1 MEAVTRHRKR
11 RRLVVV
17 SNRLPFV
24 ISRAADG
31 TLVSRPGSGGLV
43 TALLPVLRDRGGVW
57 VGWPGMADDE
67 AEIDAA
73 LTAATGKAGYQLAP
87 VALSMQEQAGFY
99 YGFSNEVLWPLF
111 HDLQSLCNF
120 DPGYWRSYCDVNR
133 KYAQV
138 VRACAHTDDFVW
150 VHDYQLLLL
159 GTELRHAGFGAP
171 LGFFLHIPFPP
182 LDIYLKLPWRFTLL
196 RALLDFDLIGFQT
209 LRDQRNFT
217 DCVRTLLPEAGITHR
232 GQMVQLGEREVR
244 VGSFPIGIDA
254 AAFERQARSGQVAA
268 AAEAL
273 RAEVHHRELLLGVD
287 RLDYTKG
294 IPLRLEAFRTALR
307 KYPQLQERVTLI
319 QVVVP
324 SRDDIPQYRDLK
336 IRIEQLVGEING
348 EFTRPGGWVP
358 IHYVYRALDRLDLIA
373 YYRAAQIALV
383 TPLKDGMNLVAKEFC
398 ACSVDRTSVLI
409 LSEFAGA
416 AAQLQQGAL
425 LVNPYD
431 LDGTADAIHRAWQ
444 LPAAER
450 RRRMSLLR
458 RNVRRQDVF
467 RWVNRFLEAAI
478 ARDLDAFPL
487 PDDYLPS
494 AEAEQA
500 YWSTELD

>member
-1 MEAVTRHRKR
+1 M
-11 RRLVVV
+11 
-17 SNRLPFV
+17 
-24 ISRAADG
+24 
-31 TLVSRPGSGGLV
+31 
-43 TALLPVLRDRGGVW
+43 
-57 VGWPGMADDE
+57 
-67 AEIDAA
+67 
-73 LTAATGKAGYQLAP
+73 
-87 VALSMQEQAGFY
+87 
-99 YGFSNEVLWPLF
+99 
-111 HDLQSLCNF
+111 
-120 DPGYWRSYCDVNR
+120 
-133 KYAQV
+133 
-138 VRACAHTDDFVW
+138 
-150 VHDYQLLLL
+150 
-159 GTELRHAGFGAP
+159 
-171 LGFFLHIPFPP
+171 
-182 LDIYLKLPWRFTLL
+182 
-196 RALLDFDLIGFQT
+196 
-209 LRDQRNFT
+209 
-217 DCVRTLLPEAGITHR
+217 
-232 GQMVQLGEREVR
+232 
-244 VGSFPIGIDA
+244 
-254 AAFERQARSGQVAA
+254 
-268 AAEAL
+268 
-273 RAEVHHRELLLGVD
+273 
-287 RLDYTKG
+287 
-294 IPLRLEAFRTALR
+294 
-307 KYPQLQERVTLI
+307 TLI

-398 ACSVDRTSVLI
+398 ASSVDGTGVLI

-416 AAQLQQGAL
+416 AAQLQHGAL